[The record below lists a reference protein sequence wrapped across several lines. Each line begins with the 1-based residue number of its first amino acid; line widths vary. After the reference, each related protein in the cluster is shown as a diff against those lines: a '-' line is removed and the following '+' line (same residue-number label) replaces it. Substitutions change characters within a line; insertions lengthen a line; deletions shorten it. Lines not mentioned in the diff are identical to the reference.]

1 MDDGNNPAT
10 PVSVNDAAQDLP
22 EEVSSAQQ
30 IAELNQVSDTPSK
43 PAPMPIVATPDEA
56 ADSDLIE
63 KEWVNKAKQIVEHTK
78 DDPYEQQRVIGKFK
92 ADYMKKRYDKDI
104 KVSDS

>member
-1 MDDGNNPAT
+1 MDDGKNPAT
-10 PVSVNDAAQDLP
+10 PVSVNDAVQDLP
-22 EEVSSAQQ
+22 EEVRSAQQ
-30 IAELNQVSDTPSK
+30 IAELNQVSGAQPTPT
-43 PAPMPIVATPDEA
+43 PIVATPDEA

-104 KVSDS
+104 KTSDS